1 MPFIPEFWLRLL
13 ADMETFTD
21 SDDELSR
28 LVRETIEESGDGELS
43 ETELTDVTAA
53 QKIPPL
59 PRKPDMDW

>member
-43 ETELTDVTAA
+43 ETELTDVTD
-53 QKIPPL
+53 
-59 PRKPDMDW
+59 RKSVV